1 MGRIEDEEEEE
12 AMNLVGM
19 DLEVGLRLMDRLR
32 RGRIVLNVEDMIGLE
47 SMVNGRTRW
56 QWEEGQRELINT
68 LLTINVY
75 LILIYVIC

>member
-1 MGRIEDEEEEE
+1 MGRIEDEEEE

-56 QWEEGQRELINT
+56 QWEEGQRELT
-68 LLTINVY
+68 RS
-75 LILIYVIC
+75 

>member
-1 MGRIEDEEEEE
+1 MGRIEDEEDE